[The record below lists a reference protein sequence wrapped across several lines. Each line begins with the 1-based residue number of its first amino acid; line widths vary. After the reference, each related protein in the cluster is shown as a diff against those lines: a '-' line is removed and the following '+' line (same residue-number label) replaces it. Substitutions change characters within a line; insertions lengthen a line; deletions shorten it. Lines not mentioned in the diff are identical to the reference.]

1 MAPADAE
8 RLQNRIRQERTGAT
22 SNSGK
27 LPKAEH
33 EAAEWQPAMEAL
45 IPVATS
51 GGPTMFARIGVMRA
65 LNCHVEVRS
74 LLAFFFRLVYQ
85 LFCKKY
91 FAVLLKYRR
100 LHDRWA

>member
-1 MAPADAE
+1 
-8 RLQNRIRQERTGAT
+8 
-22 SNSGK
+22 
-27 LPKAEH
+27 
-33 EAAEWQPAMEAL
+33 MEAL